1 VPTDPGSSDPDQS
14 PDELPIPAHQRRWP
28 ATLTVLVVLGMQ
40 FALPLEMG
48 GFPRAVLP
56 GMEAVLLLPVAVS
69 NPVRLVKDSRGVRIA
84 GVALS
89 LMLAIANAVTLG
101 LLVVHV
107 LNADS
112 VGRMPAAS
120 LVRAGVLIWTTNVA
134 AVAIAFWEL
143 DRGGP
148 FARDP
153 AHARPVQRP
162 DLLFPQQTGVPGW
175 DARGWRP
182 GFGDYLFVAFTGATA
197 FSPTD
202 TLPLSFP
209 AKLIMTLASGVSLIT
224 IGILVA
230 RAVNAV

>member
-1 VPTDPGSSDPDQS
+1 MPSVPADSQ
-14 PDELPIPAHQRRWP
+14 PIEAHERRWP

-40 FALPLEMG
+40 FGLPLQMG

-56 GMEAVLLLPVAVS
+56 AVEFGLLLPVVIS
-69 NPVRLVKDSRGVRIA
+69 NPVRLVRDYPWVRSA

-89 LMLAIANAVTLG
+89 VLLAMANAFTLV
-101 LLVVHV
+101 LLVAHV
-107 LNADS
+107 LADS
-112 VGRMPAAS
+112 VGRMPPAA

-134 AVAIAFWEL
+134 AAAVAFWEL

-153 AHARPVQRP
+153 NHSRRVQRP

-175 DARGWRP
+175 DADAWRP

-209 AKLIMTLASGVSLIT
+209 AKLIMTLVSGVSLVT

-230 RAVNAV
+230 RAVNAI